1 MCASERRR
9 AAGLALLL
17 ACAMPAALA
26 QSAPSREQELIR
38 RLRQQVQQLQQAQ
51 AEQQQAAAK
60 AGADLAAA
68 SQRAEAARAE
78 AGRARGNAAAQA
90 RALAALQAERDTLA
104 GEREALK
111 GQLER
116 ALAEAE
122 RRARAE
128 ATLRAEAAQRQTLL
142 ATRETT
148 FADLWR
154 RHEKQAQGLQACIA
168 SNAKLHALGLELLE
182 RYEKKGVGDVWA
194 QQEPFVQSGRV
205 RLENLLQGYREQ
217 LDQSA
222 LKPASG
228 RGS

>member
-1 MCASERRR
+1 MCASERR
-9 AAGLALLL
+9 AAFVLAL
-17 ACAMPAALA
+17 ACALPAAWA
-26 QSAPSREQELIR
+26 QQAPSREQELIR

-68 SQRAEAARAE
+68 AKRAQAAQAE
-78 AGRARGNAAAQA
+78 AGRVRGSAAAQA
-90 RALAALQAERDTLA
+90 RALAELQAERDALA
-104 GEREALK
+104 GERDTVRQQLQEA
-111 GQLER
+111 R
-116 ALAEAE
+116 ADIE
-122 RRARAE
+122 RRTQAE
-128 ATLRAEAAQRQTLL
+128 ATLRADAAQRQTLL

-154 RHEKQAQGLQACIA
+154 RHQAQAHGLQACIA
-168 SNAKLHALGLELLE
+168 SNTKLHALGLELLD
-182 RYEKKGVGDVWA
+182 RYEKKGVADVLA
-194 QQEPFVQSGRV
+194 QHEPFVQASRV

-222 LKPASG
+222 LKPAAG